1 MKNTNISVLMSVY
14 NQDKPDFL
22 RASLDSL
29 YNQTLKA
36 EEIIIVLDGL
46 LEPELHRVIDELK
59 LKLNIITIQNFEN
72 LGLAKSLNIGLK
84 MVKCDLVARMDAD
97 DIAAK
102 DRFEKQYLL
111 FNRSDI
117 HSDVVGGYV
126 QEFNGTYQET
136 DTIRKVPT
144 NVDEIIKFS
153 KYRSPLNHPTV
164 MMRTKV
170 LRDVGGYPEK
180 FNKLEDYALWINIL
194 QKKYILR
201 NIPEVLTFMRISDST
216 FKRRGGLKQAKA
228 FINFR
233 TEMLNI
239 EFINVFEW
247 TIGILISVSV
257 SLMPSRI
264 RGSIY
269 KLLRK

>member
-1 MKNTNISVLMSVY
+1 MENTNISVLMSVY
-14 NQDKPDFL
+14 YQDKPNFL
-22 RASLDSL
+22 RDALESL

-36 EEIIIVLDGL
+36 EEVIIVLDGL
-46 LEPELHRVIDELK
+46 LGSELHQVIDEYK
-59 LKLNIITIQNFEN
+59 LKLNIITVQNFKN
-72 LGLAKSLNIGLK
+72 IGLAKSLNRGLNL
-84 MVKCDLVARMDAD
+84 VKYEYVARMDAD

-102 DRFEKQYLL
+102 DRFEKQYSL
-111 FNRSDI
+111 FNQSNI

-126 QEFNGTYQET
+126 QEFKGTLQET

-144 NVDEIIKFS
+144 NIDEIIKFS

-170 LRDVGGYPEK
+170 LRDVGGYPER
-180 FNKLEDYALWINIL
+180 FNKLEDYALWVNIL
-194 QKKYILR
+194 QKKYVLR

-216 FKRRGGLKQAKA
+216 FKRRGGLKQARA
-228 FINFR
+228 FVSLR
-233 TEMLNI
+233 TEMLHI
-239 EFINVFEW
+239 GFINIFEW
-247 TIGILISVSV
+247 IVGILISVPT

-269 KLLRK
+269 KFLRK